1 MPGCAWV
8 CRRSLSRLRSR
19 SRLECPPCPAAALVR
34 KLLASISDTIHHPP
48 PQSRTRPG
56 GRNLFLK
63 TDDPRQLQVC
73 PEPQPGHQWG
83 TGKFCFF
90 REGAKALFFMVHP
103 ERFERPTP
111 RFVVCETRA
120 WLDASSLALQIQCY
134 PAKPTI
140 PDQNRPF
147 FAGWALGSSK
157 NDPNIVVAEIASA
170 CFYWRKMVGGTRF
183 ELVTPTMST

>member
-1 MPGCAWV
+1 MAPPTDPPLHWFANCWPAFPT
-8 CRRSLSRLRSR
+8 RSTKPR
-19 SRLECPPCPAAALVR
+19 
-34 KLLASISDTIHHPP
+34 
-48 PQSRTRPG
+48 QSRTRPG

-63 TDDPRQLQVC
+63 TDDPRPVQVL
-73 PEPQPGHQWG
+73 PEPQPGHQRG
-83 TGKFCFF
+83 TGIFCFF

-140 PDQNRPF
+140 PDQNRQF
-147 FAGWALGSSK
+147 FAGWVLGSSK
-157 NDPNIVVAEIASA
+157 NDPNIVVAKLASA
-170 CFYWRKMVGGTRF
+170 CFYLRKMVGGTRF